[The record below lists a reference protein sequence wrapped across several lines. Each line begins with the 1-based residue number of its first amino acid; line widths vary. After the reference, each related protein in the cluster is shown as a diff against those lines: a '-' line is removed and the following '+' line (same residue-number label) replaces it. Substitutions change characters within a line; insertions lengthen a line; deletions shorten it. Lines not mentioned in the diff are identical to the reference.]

1 MEGLACLRACETE
14 HDEKLDSLPFLI
26 YQIGR
31 NGPEYERKQSFMKSD
46 TRYSSDNLP
55 HRSWSWQMSERFHRM
70 KDGAR
75 PSQTVFGSVQQS
87 RDLSQLPS
95 HAMH

>member
-1 MEGLACLRACETE
+1 MEVKMEGLACLRACETE

-26 YQIGR
+26 HQIGR
-31 NGPEYERKQSFMKSD
+31 NGPEYERKQSFKKSD
-46 TRYSSDNLP
+46 TRYGSDNLP

-75 PSQTVFGSVQQS
+75 PSQTVFGSMQ
-87 RDLSQLPS
+87 
-95 HAMH
+95 